1 MLILIVLIAD
11 FIPVCISV
19 STVDILGF
27 KLTDDHLVLLGL
39 GLQLGR
45 GSGPGEGDLG
55 LQLGV
60 EHAVGVAEHGGHR
73 HLARPVILVRH
84 RAARPEQHLQGIG
97 GG

>member
-1 MLILIVLIAD
+1 MFILIILIAD
-11 FIPVCISV
+11 FILVCVSV
-19 STVDILGF
+19 GTVHILGF
-27 KLTDDHLVLLGL
+27 KLADDHLVLLVL

-60 EHAVGVAEHGGHR
+60 EHAVGVAEHGGDR
-73 HLARPVILVRH
+73 RLARPVVLVRH
-84 RAARPEQHLQGIG
+84 RAARPEQHLQGRG